1 MILYRPQKSKYNTVR
16 KGGARMNYLSLDVGT
31 TCCKCQ
37 LFSEEGDILLYRS
50 EEYPLAER
58 DGEKYV
64 DIESIWSI
72 VQSLMLSAARAGG
85 YASVCISTFGES
97 FVLLDKEDKIL
108 FYPMLYTDPR
118 GEEEAEEIL
127 KKCGTEQL
135 YGRVGVLPQS
145 MFSLPKLLWIK
156 KHAPEAF
163 ARADKL
169 MLICDYL
176 GYLLTGERAID
187 YGLASRTG
195 AFNLNSRTF
204 DGEVLSAFGVNASL
218 FSRPMPAG
226 SVVGLL

>member
-1 MILYRPQKSKYNTVR
+1 
-16 KGGARMNYLSLDVGT
+16 MNYLSLDVGT

-127 KKCGTEQL
+127 KKMRGGTAVRARGRTAAEHVFAAETAVDQKTRAGGVCACG
-135 YGRVGVLPQS
+135 
-145 MFSLPKLLWIK
+145 
-156 KHAPEAF
+156 
-163 ARADKL
+163 
-169 MLICDYL
+169 
-176 GYLLTGERAID
+176 
-187 YGLASRTG
+187 
-195 AFNLNSRTF
+195 
-204 DGEVLSAFGVNASL
+204 
-218 FSRPMPAG
+218 
-226 SVVGLL
+226 